1 MLSVPVGTDMKG
13 GCSGIRYLHVPVIYC
28 LWTKE
33 KTKLEMAAD
42 AIDAVMKEL
51 KGKHVF
57 VLCDSWYPKKKLIT
71 SMTQFNCPHA
81 SRTLVPCSSDF
92 V

>member
-1 MLSVPVGTDMKG
+1 
-13 GCSGIRYLHVPVIYC
+13 
-28 LWTKE
+28 
-33 KTKLEMAAD
+33 MAAD